1 MAGKFTRKELDEMVL
16 AELEQAPKGVQSQK
30 QTVGLR
36 GLLAHARRSKETAQ
50 PTTPTPGGPRQPAT
64 EGMSGMRGEGALGVN
79 ELEGTGEV
87 WQG

>member
-1 MAGKFTRKELDEMVL
+1 MAGKFTRKELDAMVL
-16 AELEQAPKGVQSQK
+16 AELEQAPKGVQSQR
-30 QTVGLR
+30 QAVGLR
-36 GLLAHARRSKETAQ
+36 GLLAHARRSKAAAQ
-50 PTTPTPGGPRQPAT
+50 PTPSTPGPRQPVT